1 MTYEAPLHFCVE
13 NSSTLISDREAA
25 FWVEAC
31 RLQLVNDVCPAWGLV
46 PPGAAL
52 YPKGGTFPASTALV
66 VLLVD
71 DDGDPRAAGLH
82 GIIGDMPYVLIDAH
96 QSANPCRTLSHEF
109 CETAVN
115 QYLGRWTTPIVVG
128 GKAYRYPL
136 EVCDPVE
143 ADEYTVPVQLLGEW
157 RACDVSD
164 FVLPSWF
171 DPTSTADKHDHLG
184 VLGRPLELADG
195 GYAAPEVDG
204 EVQFLSQG
212 LVVVGKRRMQSWSRF
227 SRLVHGEGPGD
238 E

>member
-1 MTYEAPLHFCVE
+1 MTYAAPLHFCVQ
-13 NSSTLISDREAA
+13 NLSTLISDREAA
-25 FWVEAC
+25 FWTEAC
-31 RLQLVNDVCPAWGLV
+31 RLQLVNDVCPAWDLV
-46 PPGAAL
+46 PPGAAV
-52 YPKGGTFPASTALV
+52 YPKGSTFPANTALV

-71 DDGDPRAAGLH
+71 DDGDPRAAGEH
-82 GIIGDMPYVLIDAH
+82 GIIGDQPYVLIDAH
-96 QSANPCRTLSHEF
+96 DSANPCRTLSHEF
-109 CETAVN
+109 AETTVN
-115 QYLGRWTTPIVVG
+115 QYLNRWTTPVTVG
-128 GKAYRYPL
+128 GKKYRYPF

-143 ADEYTVPVQLLGEW
+143 ADEYRVPVQVLGEW

-171 DPTSTADKHDHLG
+171 DPTSHADKFDYLG
-184 VLGRPLELADG
+184 VLGRPFELADG

-212 LVVVGKRRMQSWSRF
+212 LVIVGKRRMQSWSRF